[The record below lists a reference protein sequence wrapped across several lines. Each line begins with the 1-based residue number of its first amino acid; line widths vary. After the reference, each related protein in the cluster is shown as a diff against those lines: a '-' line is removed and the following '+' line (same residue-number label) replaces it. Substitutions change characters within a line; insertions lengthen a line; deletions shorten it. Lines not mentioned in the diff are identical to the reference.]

1 MSWRIMPYRS
11 VDEHEVINGLFSSTT
26 VNTTHLTAG
35 DGDAGV
41 FVKVDPSN
49 ASLNRDPLVY
59 ESNSTVLGKVN
70 YPDVGRNYIPVV
82 QNKVTAADTGSRC
95 IGLTLA
101 QTALEDENGV
111 TFYNDPRKADAL
123 GVIPSGG
130 AVPVLVRGQ
139 VTLCETAFDTAT
151 ITAPGTDLIIS
162 QSTAGKVS
170 GQAFAETGITD
181 GIGHQVVGTIVATG
195 SRTALNNADRFA
207 GAAGTTGD
215 YALCYISCV

>member
-59 ESNSTVLGKVN
+59 ESNSTVLGKVD

-82 QNKVTAADTGSRC
+82 QNKVAAATSGARC
-95 IGLTLA
+95 VGLTLA

-151 ITAPGTDLIIS
+151 ITAPGSDIMIS
-162 QSTAGKVS
+162 ETTAGKVS
-170 GQAFAETGITD
+170 GIAYGGAGTVN
-181 GIGHQVVGTIVATG
+181 QVVGTIVATG
-195 SRTALNNADRFA
+195 SRVAGSTADRFA
-207 GAAGTTGD
+207 GAAGETGE

>member
-59 ESNSTVLGKVN
+59 ESNSTVLGKVD

-82 QNKVTAADTGSRC
+82 QNKVAAATSGSRC

-123 GVIPSGG
+123 GVVPSGG

-151 ITAPGTDLIIS
+151 ITAPGTDIMIS
-162 QSTAGKVS
+162 EATAGKVS
-170 GQAFAETGITD
+170 GIAFSNGAPAGD
-181 GIGHQVVGTIVATG
+181 SNQVVGTIVATG
-195 SRTALNNADRFA
+195 SRTAGNTADRFA
-207 GAAGTTGD
+207 GAAGTTGS